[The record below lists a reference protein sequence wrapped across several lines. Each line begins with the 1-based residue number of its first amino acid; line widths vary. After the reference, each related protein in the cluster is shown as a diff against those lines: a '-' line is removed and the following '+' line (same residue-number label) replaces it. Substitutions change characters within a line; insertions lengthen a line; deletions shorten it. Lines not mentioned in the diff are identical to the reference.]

1 MSSVLIV
8 EDDAKIRANLLFQ
21 LREAGHAPEA
31 LESAEA
37 ALARLSDS
45 RAGSADLLLLD
56 LRLPG
61 ISGIELVRRLAAEGR
76 LPPTIIISG
85 EASITETVE
94 ALKLGVRD
102 LIEKPFSRER
112 LMQSIRNTL
121 EHTALRREVEE
132 LRSELAG
139 EGEIL
144 GVSAPMDKLR
154 ELIARAAPTDARILI
169 RGESGTGKELV
180 ADALHRS
187 SPRRGAPFIKI
198 NCAAIP
204 THLVEDE
211 LFGHVR
217 GAFTGAQAAK
227 AGLFEEADGG
237 TLFLD
242 EIGDMDFT
250 LQSRL
255 LRVLEDGRVR
265 RLGESRDREV
275 DVRVLAATHRD
286 LEDAVRQG
294 EFREDLYFR
303 LAHLPIEVPPLR
315 DRGADVRLLF
325 EHFVDGFCSRHR
337 ARRRR
342 VDDDVYP
349 HLERYAWPGNVR
361 ELRNVC
367 ERLVVFGGDPITA
380 DQLPSSLFG
389 RAAADEAGPRETG
402 LVRLGT
408 RAPTLTLKE
417 FKTQCEHEYI
427 ESLLQRTS
435 WNVSAAARIL
445 DIQRTYLHQKIAALG
460 LRRPAPEAN
469 APEANAPEANAPEAK
484 PAA

>member
-21 LREAGHAPEA
+21 LRESGHAVEA
-31 LESAEA
+31 FESGEA
-37 ALARLSDS
+37 ALARLT
-45 RAGSADLLLLD
+45 GSESESSARPATVDLMLLD

-61 ISGIELVRRLAAEGR
+61 ISGIELVRELSALER

-94 ALKLGVRD
+94 ALKLGVHD

-112 LMQSIRNTL
+112 LLQSIRNTL
-121 EHTALRREVEE
+121 ERTALEREVEE
-132 LRSELAG
+132 LRSVLAG

-144 GVSAPMDKLR
+144 GVSPPMEKLR
-154 ELIARAAPTDARILI
+154 DLIHRAAPTDARILI

-187 SPRRGAPFIKI
+187 SPRAGASFIKI

-204 THLVEDE
+204 THLIEDE
-211 LFGHVR
+211 LFGHAR
-217 GAFTGAQAAK
+217 GAFTGARSSK

-275 DVRVLAATHRD
+275 DVRVVAATHRD
-286 LEDAVRQG
+286 LEEAVREG

-315 DRGADVRLLF
+315 QRGGDVRMLF
-325 EHFVDGFCSRHR
+325 EHFIDSFCTRHR
-337 ARRRR
+337 SRRRR
-342 VDDDVYP
+342 IEDEVFG

-361 ELRNVC
+361 ELKNLC

-389 RAAADEAGPRETG
+389 TSEDGVREAGPRETG
-402 LVRLGT
+402 LVHLGT
-408 RAPTLTLKE
+408 RQPTLTLKD
-417 FKTQCEHEYI
+417 FKTQCEQEYI
-427 ESLLQRTS
+427 ESLLKRTN

-445 DIQRTYLHQKIAALG
+445 DIQRTYLHQKIATLG
-460 LRRPAPEAN
+460 LRRPQTEPVAVG
-469 APEANAPEANAPEAK
+469 
-484 PAA
+484 

>member
-21 LREAGHAPEA
+21 LREAGHSTTTF
-31 LESAEA
+31 ESAEA
-37 ALARLSDS
+37 AREQLENSGKATP
-45 RAGSADLLLLD
+45 DLLLLD
-56 LRLPG
+56 VRLPG
-61 ISGIELVRRLAAEGR
+61 MSGIELARRLAEAGR

-85 EASITETVE
+85 EASITETVD
-94 ALKLGVRD
+94 ALRLGVHD
-102 LIEKPFSRER
+102 FVEKPFSRER

-121 EHTALRREVEE
+121 EHTALRREVAA

-139 EGEIL
+139 ETTIL
-144 GVSAPMDKLR
+144 GTSEPMDRLR

-187 SPRRGAPFIKI
+187 SPRREKPFIKI

-217 GAFTGAQAAK
+217 GAFTDARNAK

-242 EIGDMDFT
+242 EIGDMDYS

-265 RLGESRDREV
+265 RLGDSRDREV
-275 DVRVLAATHRD
+275 DVRVVTATHHD
-286 LEDAVRQG
+286 LETAVREG

-315 DRGADVRLLF
+315 HRGDDVRLLF
-325 EHFVDGFCSRHR
+325 AHFIESFCQRHR
-337 ARRRR
+337 ARQRRIEE
-342 VDDDVYP
+342 DVFP
-349 HLERYAWPGNVR
+349 LLERYGWPGNVR
-361 ELRNVC
+361 ELKNVC
-367 ERLVVFGGDPITA
+367 ERLVVFGGDPVSA
-380 DQLPSSLFG
+380 DQLPSSFFG
-389 RAAADEAGPRETG
+389 RAATGEAGAPETG
-402 LVRLGT
+402 LVRLS
-408 RAPTLTLKE
+408 AKPSLSLKD
-417 FKTQCEHEYI
+417 FKTQCEKEYI
-427 ESLLQRTS
+427 ESILLRAN

-445 DIQRTYLHQKIAALG
+445 DIQRTYLHQKTAALG
-460 LRRPAPEAN
+460 LRRPSAELAEAG
-469 APEANAPEANAPEAK
+469 
-484 PAA
+484 

>member
-37 ALARLSDS
+37 ALARLGD
-45 RAGSADLLLLD
+45 APADLLLLD

-61 ISGIELVRRLAAEGR
+61 ISGIELVRRLAAENR

-94 ALKLGVRD
+94 ALKLGVHD
-102 LIEKPFSRER
+102 LVEKPFSRER

-121 EHTALRREVEE
+121 EHTALKREVAE
-132 LRSELAG
+132 LRSELAA
-139 EGEIL
+139 EGELL
-144 GVSAPMDKLR
+144 GASPPMDKLR

-180 ADALHRS
+180 ADALHRG
-187 SPRRGAPFIKI
+187 SPRRDAAFIKI

-204 THLVEDE
+204 THLIEDE

-217 GAFTGAQAAK
+217 GAFTGAQSAK

-242 EIGDMDFT
+242 EIGDMDFQ

-265 RLGESRDREV
+265 RLGDSRDREV

-286 LEDAVRQG
+286 LEAAVTAG

-315 DRGADVRLLF
+315 RRGGDVHLLF
-325 EHFVDGFCSRHR
+325 EHFIASFCVRHR
-337 ARRRR
+337 SRRRH
-342 VDDDVYP
+342 VDDGVAE

-389 RAAADEAGPRETG
+389 DLGPGPRETG

-408 RAPTLTLKE
+408 RAPTLTLKD
-417 FKTQCEHEYI
+417 FKIQCEQEYI
-427 ESLLQRTS
+427 ESLLQRTN

-460 LRRPAPEAN
+460 LRRPQAEVVTGT
-469 APEANAPEANAPEAK
+469 
-484 PAA
+484 

>member
-8 EDDAKIRANLLFQ
+8 EDDPKIRANLLFQ
-21 LREAGHAPEA
+21 LREAGHAAEA

-37 ALARLSDS
+37 ALGRLTG
-45 RAGSADLLLLD
+45 GSTDLLLLD

-61 ISGIELVRRLAAEGR
+61 ISGSELVRRLSDEGR

-85 EASITETVE
+85 EASIAEAVE
-94 ALKLGVRD
+94 ALKLGVHD

-121 EHTALRREVEE
+121 ERTALQREVEE

-144 GVSAPMDKLR
+144 GASAPMAKLR

-187 SPRRGAPFIKI
+187 SPRCAAPFIKI
-198 NCAAIP
+198 TCAAIP

-217 GAFTGAQAAK
+217 GAFTGAQSAK

-265 RLGESRDREV
+265 RLGESRNREV
-275 DVRVLAATHRD
+275 DVRVIAATHRD
-286 LEDAVRQG
+286 LEAAVRDG

-315 DRGADVRLLF
+315 HRGSDVRMLF
-325 EHFVDGFCSRHR
+325 EHFVERFCVRHR
-337 ARRRR
+337 VRRRR
-342 VDDDVYP
+342 IDDEVDR
-349 HLERYAWPGNVR
+349 HLERYGWPGNVR

-380 DQLPSSLFG
+380 DQLPSSLLG
-389 RAAADEAGPRETG
+389 QAAGGETGAQETG

-408 RAPTLTLKE
+408 RAPSMTLKD
-417 FKTQCEHEYI
+417 FKTQCEQEYV
-427 ESLLQRTS
+427 ESLLRRTN

-460 LRRPAPEAN
+460 LRRPQAEGVAVG
-469 APEANAPEANAPEAK
+469 
-484 PAA
+484 